1 MTSNEGTPTLSDD
14 RFRPSR
20 AGVINLWDYRD
31 EEFVFADGRLV
42 LRGPNGSGKT
52 KALEVLFPFVLD
64 GRIEPRRLNP
74 FASEERTMKS
84 NLLFGGQDS
93 AYGYVWMEFTRR
105 AVTGDAEA
113 VTIGTGLRA
122 QRHNDRVTRWYF
134 VTPGRV
140 GVDFSLLGP
149 DDRPLTKKQLVEQLG
164 ARAVVDRSG
173 EHRAAVDA
181 ALFGLGPERYEQ
193 LLALLLTLR
202 RPQLARNLDPKS
214 LSRTLADGLRPLDDE
229 LIKEA
234 ARSFDH
240 MESVQRTLD
249 GLVKADEAA
258 RTFLGTY
265 TTYLRTHARA
275 AADIVGGRL
284 AEVSA
289 TRDALA
295 GRIAEAAG
303 ARTALQEA
311 EQRREA
317 AAIVLAQSRSR
328 LESLQASDA
337 YKSKAD
343 LDKLVELVESLGTA
357 AAKQRG
363 TATRATELVNRRSG
377 AVDEARTALDKADR
391 AVARAAMTL
400 ATAAGEA
407 GIEWDVADAT
417 DDEGLRSRVTART
430 EIRRADVL
438 AVEDALTRLDNARQ
452 EQRRRDEEYDR
463 AQTEVADAELQL
475 EHDAQEVAA
484 ARDAVTAELAR
495 WAARHESAIHGLDT
509 ADLRAT
515 LGHGVERIGEPDAP
529 GLGQLFDR
537 AVRTQVQERRDH
549 AAELRAE
556 HAAVAGDL
564 QVAQDKRAE
573 IATERD
579 DAPPAFHARTA
590 PRDARPGTP
599 LWRLIRFADHVAA
612 DQAAAVE
619 AALEAA
625 NLLDAWVF
633 PDDQTLGADESDA
646 YLVPLPPARRPAG
659 RTLATV
665 LTPEPGTPVDEE
677 RIVALL
683 ESIVLADLGDEPPSA
698 PTVSPEQG
706 SFALGIQIGAHHKP
720 YAEYIGATARE
731 RRRAARLAELD
742 QEIAGLETKLRQLG
756 DELSATTALL
766 DGIARAERDLPATG
780 AIIAALRKLA
790 GTTATLQA
798 LRTAEGR
805 ARAGLDQAIA
815 EAADRERRLHATA
828 AMHSIAADA
837 TAVQLVR
844 DAIDRFVRSGDS
856 LVTERRDQASRHE
869 QLSKAEGAWDEARE
883 EAQRLD
889 EEARDAELTHAEQ
902 TEALTA
908 LQAAVGA
915 DVEQLLAEVEAT
927 RSAIHDA
934 ELTDKQTERELRDVI
949 GNESASKQAA
959 DDAGA
964 ALARAVGEAQA
975 DAHRLAPYAHRELLD
990 ILRVPADHGWPATT
1004 EEWET
1009 PERLAAQTRAML
1021 AADPAATVAPVP
1033 DAVARLQAAI
1043 LRSTQ
1048 ELRPTE
1054 ASLKSSKTR
1063 VAGALSELQA
1073 ELSAAGHDY
1082 RPEWSSDDDV
1092 IVVRVADEQGFA
1104 PVGDFARRIEES
1116 RRDQE
1121 LLLTEAERRI
1131 LEDALLGR
1139 LSQQIH
1145 DRTLDARDLISKM
1158 VTEMRSRRMSSG
1170 ASIGMRWELADW
1182 LDDEQ
1187 RAVCRLLEHDAAGL
1201 GPDDLATLRSHYAR
1215 EIKRTRA
1222 NHPDRSY
1229 SDLLAEVLDYR
1240 RWRTFVLQ
1248 LLRPDGSE
1256 ERLTQAKHSLLSG
1269 GEQSVSLHMP
1279 LFAAAH
1285 VTLSSATVDC
1295 PRLIALDEAF
1305 AGVDE
1310 PGRRELLGV
1319 ATQFD
1324 LDLFMTGYDLWA
1336 THDTVPGCAHYDLR
1350 HSQTDRTVSAV
1361 LMVWDGKEVLADTA
1375 GADLA
1380 SRLGSPGT
1388 RRRSDDDHMGQL
1400 SDIDEDE

>member
-1 MTSNEGTPTLSDD
+1 MTSYEGTPTLSDD

-84 NLLFGGQDS
+84 NLLYGGQES

-105 AVTGDAEA
+105 AVTGDVES

-149 DDRPLTKKQLVEQLG
+149 DDRPLTKKQLVEQIG
-164 ARAVVDRSG
+164 GRAVVERSG

-240 MESVQRTLD
+240 METVQRTLD

-275 AADIVGGRL
+275 AADIVARRL
-284 AEVSA
+284 DEVSA
-289 TRDALA
+289 TLGALA
-295 GRIAEAAG
+295 GRITQAAG
-303 ARTALQEA
+303 AQTALQEA
-311 EQRREA
+311 ERRREA
-317 AAIVLAQSRSR
+317 AATVLAQARTR
-328 LESLQASDA
+328 LESLQSSDA

-343 LDKLVELVESLGTA
+343 LDKLVELVASLGTA
-357 AAKQRG
+357 ATKQRG
-363 TATRATELVNRRSG
+363 TATRAAETVDRRAE
-377 AVDEARTALDKADR
+377 AVDDLRKAVARSDQ
-391 AVARAAMTL
+391 AVARAATTL

-407 GIEWDVADAT
+407 GIEWEVPDVAD
-417 DDEGLRSRVTART
+417 DEGFSSRVSART
-430 EIRRADVL
+430 EIRRADVA
-438 AVEDALTRLDNARQ
+438 AVEEALNRLENARQ
-452 EQRRRDEEYDR
+452 EQRRRDEEYER
-463 AQTEVADAELQL
+463 TQAEVADAERQL
-475 EHDAQEVAA
+475 EQDAREVSA

-495 WAARHESAIHGLDT
+495 WSARHESAIHALGA
-509 ADLRAT
+509 ADLQAV
-515 LGHGVERIGEPDAP
+515 LEAGAARIGEPDTP

-537 AVRTQVQERRDH
+537 SVRAQVQQQRDRAAQLRTERT
-549 AAELRAE
+549 AL
-556 HAAVAGDL
+556 AGDL
-564 QVAQDKRAE
+564 RAAQDRRAE
-573 IATERD
+573 IAAERD
-579 DAPPAFHARTA
+579 DAPPAFHARTS
-590 PRDARPGTP
+590 PRNVRPGAP
-599 LWRLIRFADHVAA
+599 LWRLVRFADDVAA

-625 NLLDAWVF
+625 NLLDAWMT
-633 PDDQTLGADESDA
+633 PDDHTMRADESDA
-646 YLVPLPPARRPAG
+646 YLVPLPPTRRPLG

-665 LTPEPGTPVDEE
+665 LTPEPGTPVAEE

-683 ESIVLADLGDEPPSA
+683 ESIALADPGDEPPSA
-698 PTVSPEQG
+698 PTVGPEHG
-706 SFALGIQIGAHHKP
+706 SFALGVQIGAHHKP

-731 RRRAARLAELD
+731 RRRAVRLAELD
-742 QEIAGLETKLRQLG
+742 QEIAGLQAAVAHLER
-756 DELSATTALL
+756 ELSTTNALL
-766 DGIARAERDLPATG
+766 DGITEAERDLPATG
-780 AIIAALRKLA
+780 AIVGALRKLV

-798 LRTAEGR
+798 LRAAEGR
-805 ARAGLDQAIA
+805 ARTTLDQAIA
-815 EAADRERRLHATA
+815 EVADRERRLHRTA
-828 AMHSIAADA
+828 AAHSIGADA
-837 TAVQLVR
+837 TTIQLVR
-844 DAIDRFVRSGDS
+844 DAIDRFVRSGDG
-856 LVTERRDQASRHE
+856 LVAERRDRASKDER
-869 QLSKAEGAWDEARE
+869 LSKAERDLGEAQEEARQLRTEARE
-883 EAQRLD
+883 
-889 EEARDAELTHAEQ
+889 AELTYAEQ
-902 TEALTA
+902 AAALAA
-908 LQAAVGA
+908 LQDTVGA
-915 DVEQLLAEVEAT
+915 DVEQVLADVEAT
-927 RSAIHDA
+927 RAAIHKAD
-934 ELTDKQTERELRDVI
+934 LDDKQTERELRDAI
-949 GNESASKQAA
+949 GNGSASNQAT
-959 DDAGA
+959 DDAGT
-964 ALARAVGEAQA
+964 ALTRAIGEAQA

-990 ILRVPADHGWPATT
+990 LLRVPAGHGWPATT

-1009 PERLAAQTRAML
+1009 PERLAEL
-1021 AADPAATVAPVP
+1021 AREVLTTDPVATIAPVP
-1033 DAVARLQAAI
+1033 GIVAQLQAAI

-1145 DRTLDARDLISKM
+1145 DRTLDARDLIGKM

-1201 GPDDLATLRSHYAR
+1201 GPDDLAALRSHYAR
-1215 EIKRTRA
+1215 EIKRARA

-1229 SDLLAEVLDYR
+1229 ADLLAEVLDYR

-1285 VTLSSATVDC
+1285 VTLSSATVGC

-1380 SRLGSPGT
+1380 TRLGSPGT
-1388 RRRSDDDHMGQL
+1388 RRRPDDDHVGQF
-1400 SDIDEDE
+1400 SDTDEDE